1 MMDVKNYS
9 LNDISSMQSLLE
21 EFGTDG
27 VIKLMMLALVDE
39 GNTVEQKVRAAI
51 DRVHSSARDVRQNPE
66 TEIAITKYRTRK
78 LANAEQEI
86 INEKHG

>member
-1 MMDVKNYS
+1 MDVKNYS

-39 GNTVEQKVRAAI
+39 GNMVAPKVRAAI
-51 DRVHSSARDVRQNPE
+51 DRVHSSACDVRQNPE

-78 LANAEQEI
+78 LANAEQESS
-86 INEKHG
+86 NEHD